1 MELPLENIKI
11 LDLTRVLA
19 GPYCTMVLADLGAEV
34 IKVEKPGTGDDSR
47 AFGPYINEESAY
59 FMSLNRSKKSIT
71 VNLKSK
77 EGINIIKE
85 LCKKVDVVIENFK
98 PGTMDKLGIGY
109 KDLKK
114 VNPNII
120 YASSTG
126 FGYSGPYSERPAYD
140 GVVQAMGGIMSIT
153 GPKGGEPTR
162 VGPSVGDIFAGV
174 FSAIGILSALNKRQV
189 DGVGSNVD
197 VAMLDCQV
205 AVLENALSRYFAS
218 GKSPEPEGNRHS
230 SIVPFEP
237 FETKDGKIMIAVG
250 NDKIWAKFCKVIN
263 REDLINNE
271 KFSTNYLRNENYEE
285 LRPLISEIIV
295 EKTTEEWKEELIEAG
310 IPSGPINNIKM
321 VVEDEQIN
329 ARNMIQ
335 EIEHPTVGKVKMA
348 GIPIKI
354 NGCSDSIRFSS
365 PILGQHNEEIFKEY
379 LNYSEKHIK
388 KLKEENII

>member
-1 MELPLENIKI
+1 
-11 LDLTRVLA
+11 
-19 GPYCTMVLADLGAEV
+19 
-34 IKVEKPGTGDDSR
+34 
-47 AFGPYINEESAY
+47 
-59 FMSLNRSKKSIT
+59 
-71 VNLKSK
+71 
-77 EGINIIKE
+77 
-85 LCKKVDVVIENFK
+85 
-98 PGTMDKLGIGY
+98 MDKLGIGY

-237 FETKDGKIMIAVG
+237 FVTKDGKIMIAVG

-285 LRPLISEIIV
+285 LRPLISEIII

-310 IPSGPINNIKM
+310 IPSGPINNIEM

-365 PILGQHNEEIFKEY
+365 PILGQHNKEVFKEY

>member
-120 YASSTG
+120 YTSSTG

-174 FSAIGILSALNKRQV
+174 FSAIGILSALNKRN
-189 DGVGSNVD
+189 DTGKGTKVD
-197 VAMLDCQV
+197 VSMLDCQV
-205 AVLENALSRYFAS
+205 GILENA
-218 GKSPEPEGNRHS
+218 
-230 SIVPFEP
+230 
-237 FETKDGKIMIAVG
+237 IA
-250 NDKIWAKFCKVIN
+250 
-263 REDLINNE
+263 
-271 KFSTNYLRNENYEE
+271 
-285 LRPLISEIIV
+285 
-295 EKTTEEWKEELIEAG
+295 
-310 IPSGPINNIKM
+310 
-321 VVEDEQIN
+321 
-329 ARNMIQ
+329 
-335 EIEHPTVGKVKMA
+335 
-348 GIPIKI
+348 
-354 NGCSDSIRFSS
+354 
-365 PILGQHNEEIFKEY
+365 
-379 LNYSEKHIK
+379 
-388 KLKEENII
+388 